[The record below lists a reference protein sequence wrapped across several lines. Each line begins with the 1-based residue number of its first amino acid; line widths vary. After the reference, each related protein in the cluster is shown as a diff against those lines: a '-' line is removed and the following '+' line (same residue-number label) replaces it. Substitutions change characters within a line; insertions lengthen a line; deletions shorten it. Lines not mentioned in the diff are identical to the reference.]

1 MRAAGWIL
9 GAAIAIGSASSVAQ
23 QPDAE
28 SVEEA
33 IASYRAALDTSKR
46 DSRLEGFRKA
56 ERLFA
61 RIANGG
67 ASNPE
72 LYTNLGNA
80 ALQAEHLGA
89 AVLAYRRALAIDPDH
104 PRAMQN
110 LEYVRTLLPEWVP
123 KPEPGGLLD
132 SFFFWHKT
140 LAGSDR
146 ALGAAIA
153 FAVGALLLAAAI
165 RFGQSTLRTTAILPV
180 LVWAALIASVAVDLG
195 GARLDEAVVI
205 ADETVARAADSA
217 LAPSTLP
224 APLPGGVEVRILE
237 RRSPWIRIRLA
248 NGRAA
253 WVAESALMTVAEPDS
268 LTSSL
273 DPTRGSRS

>member
-1 MRAAGWIL
+1 MRFASWIL
-9 GAAIAIGSASSVAQ
+9 GATIAAWAASGVAQ
-23 QPDAE
+23 QPDAAQL
-28 SVEEA
+28 EEA
-33 IASYRAALDTSKR
+33 IASYRAALDTSER
-46 DSRLEGFRKA
+46 DSRLEGFRNA
-56 ERLFA
+56 ERLFSRVVA
-61 RIANGG
+61 AG

-104 PRAMQN
+104 PRAVQN
-110 LEYVRTLLPEWVP
+110 LEHVRTLLPEWVP

-140 LAGSDR
+140 LARSDR
-146 ALGAAIA
+146 SLGAAIA
-153 FAVGALLLAAAI
+153 FAVAALLLAAAVG
-165 RFGQSTLRTTAILPV
+165 FGRSALRTAAILPA
-180 LVWAALIASVAVDLG
+180 LVWVALIASAAVS

-224 APLPGGVEVRILE
+224 APLPGGVEVQILE

-248 NGRAA
+248 NGRVA
-253 WVAESALMTVAEPDS
+253 WVVESALMTVAEPDL
-268 LTSSL
+268 LTADRKS
-273 DPTRGSRS
+273 GG

>member
-1 MRAAGWIL
+1 MRVARWIVV
-9 GAAIAIGSASSVAQ
+9 AAIATWAATGIAQ
-23 QPDAE
+23 QTETAQL
-28 SVEEA
+28 EEA
-33 IASYRAALDTSKR
+33 IASYRAALDTSER
-46 DSRLEGFRKA
+46 DSRLERFRNA
-56 ERLFA
+56 ERLFSRVA
-61 RIANGG
+61 AGG

-80 ALQAEHLGA
+80 ALQAEHLGT

-104 PRAMQN
+104 PRAVQN

-140 LAGSDR
+140 LARSDR
-146 ALGAAIA
+146 SLGAAIA
-153 FAVGALLLAAAI
+153 FAVAALLLAAAVG
-165 RFGQSTLRTTAILPV
+165 FGQSALRTAAILPA
-180 LVWAALIASVAVDLG
+180 LVWASLIASVVIDIGSAQ
-195 GARLDEAVVI
+195 LDEAVVI

-237 RRSPWIRIRLA
+237 RRSRWIRIRLA
-248 NGRAA
+248 NGRDA
-253 WVAESALMTVAEPDS
+253 WVAASALMTVAEPDS
-268 LTSSL
+268 LTE
-273 DPTRGSRS
+273 DRGSEG

>member
-1 MRAAGWIL
+1 MKVASWII
-9 GAAIAIGSASSVAQ
+9 GTAIAACAASSVAQ
-23 QPDAE
+23 QLDAAQL
-28 SVEEA
+28 EEA
-33 IASYRAALDTSKR
+33 IASYRAALDTSER
-46 DSRLEGFRKA
+46 NSRLEGFRNA
-56 ERLFA
+56 ERLFSRVSA
-61 RIANGG
+61 GG

-104 PRAMQN
+104 PRAVQN

-140 LAGSDR
+140 LARSDR
-146 ALGAAIA
+146 SLGAAIA
-153 FAVGALLLAAAI
+153 FGIAALLLAAAI
-165 RFGQSTLRTTAILPV
+165 RFSQSALRTAAILPA
-180 LVWAALIASVAVDLG
+180 LVWAALIASVAVDVG
-195 GARLDEAVVI
+195 GASLDEAVVI
-205 ADETVARAADSA
+205 ADEAVARAADSA

-248 NGRAA
+248 NGRDA

-268 LTSSL
+268 LTA
-273 DPTRGSRS
+273 DRQRGG

>member
-1 MRAAGWIL
+1 MRVAVWIL
-9 GAAIAIGSASSVAQ
+9 GAAMIAWAAPGVAQ
-23 QPDAE
+23 QTDTAQL
-28 SVEEA
+28 EEA
-33 IASYRAALDTSKR
+33 IASYRAALDTSER
-46 DSRLEGFRKA
+46 DSRLEGFRNA

-61 RIANGG
+61 RIAAGG

-80 ALQAEHLGA
+80 ALQAEHLGT

-104 PRAMQN
+104 PRAVQN

-123 KPEPGGLLD
+123 KPESGGLLD

-140 LAGSDR
+140 LARSDR
-146 ALGAAIA
+146 SLGAAIA
-153 FAVGALLLAAAI
+153 FAVAVLLLAAAVG
-165 RFGQSTLRTTAILPV
+165 FGQTALRTVAILPA
-180 LVWAALIASVAVDLG
+180 LVWASLIASVAIDVS

-248 NGRAA
+248 NGRDA
-253 WVAESALMTVAEPDS
+253 WVAESALMMVVEPDS
-268 LTSSL
+268 LTE
-273 DPTRGSRS
+273 DRSREG

>member
-1 MRAAGWIL
+1 MRVARWIVV
-9 GAAIAIGSASSVAQ
+9 AAIATWAATGIAQ
-23 QPDAE
+23 QTETAQL
-28 SVEEA
+28 EEA
-33 IASYRAALDTSKR
+33 IASYRAALDTSER
-46 DSRLEGFRKA
+46 DSRLERFRNA
-56 ERLFA
+56 ERLFSRVA
-61 RIANGG
+61 AGG

-80 ALQAEHLGA
+80 ALQAEHLGT

-104 PRAMQN
+104 PRAVQN

-140 LAGSDR
+140 LARSDR
-146 ALGAAIA
+146 SLGAAIA
-153 FAVGALLLAAAI
+153 FAVAALLLAAAVG
-165 RFGQSTLRTTAILPV
+165 FGQSALRTAAILPA
-180 LVWAALIASVAVDLG
+180 LVWASLIASVVIDIG
-195 GARLDEAVVI
+195 GAQLDEAVVI

-248 NGRAA
+248 NGRDA
-253 WVAESALMTVAEPDS
+253 WVAASALMTVAEPDS
-268 LTSSL
+268 LTE
-273 DPTRGSRS
+273 DRGSEG

>member
-1 MRAAGWIL
+1 MSVARWIL
-9 GAAIAIGSASSVAQ
+9 GAAIVAWAATGVAQ
-23 QPDAE
+23 QTDTAQL
-28 SVEEA
+28 EEA
-33 IASYRAALDTSKR
+33 IASYRAALDTSER
-46 DSRLEGFRKA
+46 GSRLEGFRNA
-56 ERLFA
+56 ERLFSRVA
-61 RIANGG
+61 SGG

-104 PRAMQN
+104 PRAVQN

-123 KPEPGGLLD
+123 KPEAGGLLD

-140 LAGSDR
+140 LARSDR
-146 ALGAAIA
+146 SLSAAIA
-153 FAVGALLLAAAI
+153 FAVAALLLAAAI
-165 RFGQSTLRTTAILPV
+165 GFGQSALRTAAILPA
-180 LVWAALIASVAVDLG
+180 LVWASLIASVAIDLG
-195 GARLDEAVVI
+195 GAQLDEAVVI

-248 NGRAA
+248 NGRDA
-253 WVAESALMTVAEPDS
+253 WVAGSALMTVAEPDS
-268 LTSSL
+268 LKP
-273 DPTRGSRS
+273 DRSREG

>member
-1 MRAAGWIL
+1 MRRTGWLLFAATVGW
-9 GAAIAIGSASSVAQ
+9 AASGVAQ
-23 QPDAE
+23 PAPE
-28 SVEEA
+28 TTPIEAA
-33 IASYRAALDTSKR
+33 IASYQAALDTSAR
-46 DSRLEGFRKA
+46 DSRLEGFRTA

-61 RIANGG
+61 RVVDSG

-104 PRAMQN
+104 PRALQN
-110 LEYVRTLLPEWVP
+110 LEYARSLLPEWVP

-140 LAGSDR
+140 LARADR
-146 ALGAAIA
+146 ALGAAVA
-153 FAVGALLLAAAI
+153 FALAALLMAAAI
-165 RFGQSTLRTTAILPV
+165 RFGQSALRTAAILPA
-180 LVWAALIASVAVDLG
+180 LVWAALIASVALDVGDV
-195 GARLDEAVVI
+195 RLDSAVVV

-224 APLPGGVEVRILE
+224 APLPGGVEVRIIE
-237 RRSPWIRIRLA
+237 RRPPWVRIRLA
-248 NGRAA
+248 NGRDA
-253 WVAESALMTVAEPDS
+253 WVAESALMTVAVEVRD
-268 LTSSL
+268 
-273 DPTRGSRS
+273 G

>member
-1 MRAAGWIL
+1 MAGWIL
-9 GAAIAIGSASSVAQ
+9 GAAIAIGSAPGVAQ
-23 QPDAE
+23 PPDVAPI
-28 SVEEA
+28 EEA
-33 IASYRAALDTSKR
+33 IASYRAALDDSKR

-56 ERLFA
+56 ERLFS
-61 RIANGG
+61 RVTNGG

-80 ALQAEHLGA
+80 ALQAEHLGT

-104 PRAMQN
+104 PRAVQN

-165 RFGQSTLRTTAILPV
+165 RFGQSTLRTAAILPV
-180 LVWAALIASVAVDLG
+180 LVWAALIASVAVNPG

-224 APLPGGVEVRILE
+224 APLPAGVEVRILE

-268 LTSSL
+268 ITA
-273 DPTRGSRS
+273 DRTPGD

>member
-1 MRAAGWIL
+1 VRVARWIVV
-9 GAAIAIGSASSVAQ
+9 AAIATWAATGIAQ
-23 QPDAE
+23 QTETAQL
-28 SVEEA
+28 EEA
-33 IASYRAALDTSKR
+33 IASYRAALDTSER
-46 DSRLEGFRKA
+46 DSRLERFRNA
-56 ERLFA
+56 ERLFSRVA
-61 RIANGG
+61 AGG

-80 ALQAEHLGA
+80 ALQAEHLGT

-104 PRAMQN
+104 PRAVQN

-140 LAGSDR
+140 LARSDR
-146 ALGAAIA
+146 SLGAAIA
-153 FAVGALLLAAAI
+153 FAVAALLLAAAVG
-165 RFGQSTLRTTAILPV
+165 FGQSALRTAAILPA
-180 LVWAALIASVAVDLG
+180 LVWASLIASVVIDIG
-195 GARLDEAVVI
+195 GAQLDEAVVI

-248 NGRAA
+248 NGRDA
-253 WVAESALMTVAEPDS
+253 WVAASALMTVAEPDS
-268 LTSSL
+268 LTE
-273 DPTRGSRS
+273 DRGSEG

>member
-1 MRAAGWIL
+1 VRAAGWIL
-9 GAAIAIGSASSVAQ
+9 GAAIAIWSVPAMAQ
-23 QPDAE
+23 PADVAP
-28 SVEEA
+28 VEEA
-33 IASYRAALDTSKR
+33 IASYRAALDDSKR

-56 ERLFA
+56 ERLFS
-61 RIANGG
+61 RVANGG

-104 PRAMQN
+104 PRAVQN

-153 FAVGALLLAAAI
+153 FAVGAFLLAAAI
-165 RFGQSTLRTTAILPV
+165 RFGQSTLRTAAILPV

-224 APLPGGVEVRILE
+224 APLPAGVEVRILE

-253 WVAESALMTVAEPDS
+253 WVAESALMTIAEPDS
-268 LTSSL
+268 LTA
-273 DPTRGSRS
+273 DRTPEA

>member
-1 MRAAGWIL
+1 MRVASWIL
-9 GAAIAIGSASSVAQ
+9 GAVIAAWAAPGVAQ
-23 QPDAE
+23 QPDAAP
-28 SVEEA
+28 VEEA
-33 IASYRAALDTSKR
+33 IASYRAALDTSRR
-46 DSRLEGFRKA
+46 DLRLEGFRKA
-56 ERLFA
+56 ERLFS

-104 PRAMQN
+104 PRAVQN

-165 RFGQSTLRTTAILPV
+165 RFGQSTLRTAAILPV
-180 LVWAALIASVAVDLG
+180 LVWAALIASVAVDG
-195 GARLDEAVVI
+195 VGARLDEAVVI
-205 ADETVARAADSA
+205 ADEAVARAADSA

-248 NGRAA
+248 NGRDA
-253 WVAESALMTVAEPDS
+253 WIAESALMTVAKPDS
-268 LTSSL
+268 PKP
-273 DPTRGSRS
+273 DPRRKN

>member
-1 MRAAGWIL
+1 MRVASWVL
-9 GAAIAIGSASSVAQ
+9 GAAIAAWAASGVAQ
-23 QPDAE
+23 QPEAAR
-28 SVEEA
+28 VEEA
-33 IASYRAALDTSKR
+33 IASYRTALDTPER
-46 DSRLEGFRKA
+46 DARLEGFRKA
-56 ERLFA
+56 ERLFS
-61 RIANGG
+61 RIADGG

-89 AVLAYRRALAIDPDH
+89 AVFAYRRALAIDPDH
-104 PRAMQN
+104 PRAEQN

-123 KPEPGGLLD
+123 KPAPGGLLD

-140 LAGSDR
+140 LARSDR
-146 ALGAAIA
+146 SLGAAIA
-153 FAVGALLLAAAI
+153 FGIAALLLAVAI
-165 RFGQSTLRTTAILPV
+165 RFGQSALRTAAILPA
-180 LVWAALIASVAVDLG
+180 LVWAVLIASVAVDVG

-224 APLPGGVEVRILE
+224 APLPAGVEVRILE

-248 NGRAA
+248 NGRDA
-253 WVAESALMTVAEPDS
+253 WVAESALMMVAEPNSPMAD
-268 LTSSL
+268 
-273 DPTRGSRS
+273 RKREG

>member
-1 MRAAGWIL
+1 MRAAGWIV
-9 GAAIAIGSASSVAQ
+9 GVAIAIWSAPGVAQ
-23 QPDAE
+23 QPDTA

-33 IASYRAALDTSKR
+33 IASYRVALDTAKR

-56 ERLFA
+56 ERLFS
-61 RIANGG
+61 RIASGG

-72 LYTNLGNA
+72 LYANLGNA
-80 ALQAEHLGA
+80 ALQAEHLGT

-104 PRAMQN
+104 PRAVQN

-132 SFFFWHKT
+132 SFFFWHTT
-140 LAGSDR
+140 LARSDR

-165 RFGQSTLRTTAILPV
+165 RFGQSTLRTAAILPA
-180 LVWAALIASVAVDLG
+180 LVWAALSVSVAVDLG

-268 LTSSL
+268 
-273 DPTRGSRS
+273 PTRALSPRI

>member
-1 MRAAGWIL
+1 MLA
-9 GAAIAIGSASSVAQ
+9 AAIACWAASAAAQ
-23 QPDAE
+23 RPEAAQIK
-28 SVEEA
+28 EA
-33 IASYRAALDTSKR
+33 IASYRAALDTSER

-61 RIANGG
+61 RAVDSG

-104 PRAMQN
+104 PRAVQN

-123 KPEPGGLLD
+123 KPEAGGLLD

-153 FAVGALLLAAAI
+153 FAIGALLLAAAI
-165 RFGQSTLRTTAILPV
+165 RFGQSALRTAAILPA
-180 LVWAALIASVAVDLG
+180 LVWAALIVSVVVDVG
-195 GARLDEAVVI
+195 GTRLDDAVVI
-205 ADETVARAADSA
+205 ADEVVARAADSA

-237 RRSPWIRIRLA
+237 RRSPWTRIRLA
-248 NGRAA
+248 NGRDA
-253 WVAESALMTVAEPDS
+253 WVAESALMTVA
-268 LTSSL
+268 
-273 DPTRGSRS
+273 DPHGDAGLKR

>member
-1 MRAAGWIL
+1 VRVVGWML
-9 GAAIAIGSASSVAQ
+9 AAAIAGWAVSAVAQ
-23 QPDAE
+23 KPQAAQ
-28 SVEEA
+28 VEEA
-33 IASYRAALDTSKR
+33 IASYRAALDTAER
-46 DSRLEGFRKA
+46 GARLEAFRRA

-61 RIANGG
+61 RVADAG

-80 ALQAEHLGA
+80 ALQSEHLGA

-104 PRAMQN
+104 PRAVQN

-140 LAGSDR
+140 LARSDR

-153 FAVGALLLAAAI
+153 FAIGALLLAASI
-165 RFGQSTLRTTAILPV
+165 RFGQPALRTAAILPG
-180 LVWAALIASVAVDLG
+180 LVWAGLIVSVAADFG

-217 LAPSTLP
+217 LAPNTLP

-237 RRSPWIRIRLA
+237 RRSPWVRIRLA
-248 NGRAA
+248 NGRDA
-253 WVAESALMTVAEPDS
+253 WVAESALMTIAVSDS
-268 LTSSL
+268 SPSGL
-273 DPTRGSRS
+273 D

>member
-1 MRAAGWIL
+1 MAGWIL
-9 GAAIAIGSASSVAQ
+9 GAAIAIGSAPGVAQ
-23 QPDAE
+23 PPDVAA
-28 SVEEA
+28 VEEA
-33 IASYRAALDTSKR
+33 IASYRAALDDSKR

-56 ERLFA
+56 ERLFS
-61 RIANGG
+61 RVANGG

-104 PRAMQN
+104 PRAVQN

-165 RFGQSTLRTTAILPV
+165 RFGQSTLRTAAILPA
-180 LVWAALIASVAVDLG
+180 LVWASLIASVAVDPG

-224 APLPGGVEVRILE
+224 APLPAGVEVRILE

-253 WVAESALMTVAEPDS
+253 WVAESALMTVAQPVSITADR
-268 LTSSL
+268 TPG
-273 DPTRGSRS
+273 D

>member
-1 MRAAGWIL
+1 VRAAGWIL
-9 GAAIAIGSASSVAQ
+9 VAAIAIGPAPGVAQ
-23 QPDAE
+23 QPDAAP
-28 SVEEA
+28 VEEA
-33 IASYRAALDTSKR
+33 IASYRAALDTSAR

-56 ERLFA
+56 ERLFSRTA
-61 RIANGG
+61 AGG

-104 PRAMQN
+104 PRAVQN
-110 LEYVRTLLPEWVP
+110 LEFARTLLPEWVP
-123 KPEPGGLLD
+123 KPESGGLLD

-140 LAGSDR
+140 QARSDR
-146 ALGAAIA
+146 SLGAAIA
-153 FAVGALLLAAAI
+153 FAVAALLLAAAI
-165 RFGQSTLRTTAILPV
+165 RFGQSTLRTAAILPA
-180 LVWAALIASVAVDLG
+180 LVWAALVASVAVDDV

-205 ADETVARAADSA
+205 ADEAVARAADSA

-248 NGRAA
+248 NGRDA
-253 WVAESALMTVAEPDS
+253 WVAESALITVAEPDS
-268 LTSSL
+268 HTS
-273 DPTRGSRS
+273 DRRREG